1 MRPVAESLEIHQAAI
16 APRLERFAELYE
28 TVDSKHNLPLETWAP
43 LFALAVDLGPD
54 LIIELGRGRG
64 NSTCVFAEV
73 AQEISTRVVSIGFD
87 GGDGWTSWTRPR
99 IEPIVDAAWFEPL
112 TILDQDILAIEFAP
126 IVREASR
133 VLLFWDAHGMAVAD
147 AVFERLI
154 PLLPAGSEVVV
165 HDIADAVEHS
175 DSWEFRV
182 GPFGSMFDELL
193 PIWDLIERER
203 LPYSGDFCLRFGL
216 PG

>member
-43 LFALAVDLGPD
+43 LFALAVDLGPA

-73 AQEISTRVVSIGFD
+73 AQEINTRVVSIGFD
-87 GGDGWTSWTRPR
+87 GGDGWASWTRPR
-99 IEPIVDAAWFEPL
+99 IEQIVDAAWFEPL

-147 AVFERLI
+147 AVFVTGSR
-154 PLLPAGSEVVV
+154 PAYVMTVAPVTIRPASGPV
-165 HDIADAVEHS
+165 AVE
-175 DSWEFRV
+175 DSAELVDLTALHGAPRRRRSASAICEEF
-182 GPFGSMFDELL
+182 SL
-193 PIWDLIERER
+193 
-203 LPYSGDFCLRFGL
+203 SGWRSTIAA
-216 PG
+216 